1 MKNLMAKIWVPTLI
15 VLLAAVQS
23 FGIDL
28 HRSAKVFSF
37 ADSLAL
43 ISQTDSTRIDSLKVD
58 SLASYTQSPDT
69 LSVDSLAIDT
79 LQSDTVMALF
89 LTARDTIKVP
99 DSLRDADPFFYK
111 YYIAVKDSATR
122 AQVRD
127 SLLMAGDTLEL
138 MKLDS
143 LYLKDSSE
151 VAKAKFDAWYA
162 SLSRMERKKYD
173 NEQRLPALIAAANR
187 KAEIKD
193 SIQTRKDSIRKAT
206 PRILETF
213 AVPDSMHYKRL
224 IMWKHDRYFHNIALE
239 KQDTSFNYNFTEYPF
254 YKKDVNATYL
264 GVIGS
269 PTQLYN
275 YFKRQ

>member
-1 MKNLMAKIWVPTLI
+1 MKNLMAKIWVPTLL

-43 ISQTDSTRIDSLKVD
+43 ISQADSTTIDSLKVD
-58 SLASYTQSPDT
+58 SLAPFTQSTDT

-111 YYIAVKDSATR
+111 YYIAVKDSTTR

-162 SLSRMERKKYD
+162 SLARSMTTSRGS
-173 NEQRLPALIAAANR
+173 LP
-187 KAEIKD
+187 
-193 SIQTRKDSIRKAT
+193 
-206 PRILETF
+206 
-213 AVPDSMHYKRL
+213 
-224 IMWKHDRYFHNIALE
+224 
-239 KQDTSFNYNFTEYPF
+239 
-254 YKKDVNATYL
+254 
-264 GVIGS
+264 
-269 PTQLYN
+269 
-275 YFKRQ
+275 